1 MGHSLPPVYTVSNEF
16 VPPISLLTNKDSK
29 AASMA
34 LASSS
39 GAGGS
44 CVGFLGSSLD
54 LPLKAATAA
63 ITRDPR
69 IPIAGS
75 ELEDSSLTLRWS
87 TLGLRLAVLF
97 SKKGFWV
104 VDTFSE
110 AWCAWLDLYAW
121 PLSRLD
127 LRRLDTVSV
136 KDAGV
141 GPDVK
146 HSDFGRGFHSRLRDN
161 VGCSEP

>member
-1 MGHSLPPVYTVSNEF
+1 MGHSLPPRYTVSHEF
-16 VPPISLLTNKDSK
+16 LPPISLLTNKDSN
-29 AASMA
+29 AVSMA

-39 GAGGS
+39 EAGGS
-44 CVGFLGSSLD
+44 CVGCLGISLD

-69 IPIAGS
+69 IAGF

-87 TLGLRLAVLF
+87 TLGLRLVVLF
-97 SKKGFWV
+97 SEKGLWV
-104 VDTFSE
+104 VGAFSE

-121 PLSRLD
+121 PLSRLG
-127 LRRLDTVSV
+127 LWRLDTVSV

-146 HSDFGRGFHSRLRDN
+146 HSEFGRGFDSRFRDN